1 MWGGNVKKE
10 VLNQTFL
17 VEITSSFLRIMA
29 NYLIPVCFFS
39 LLFKM
44 KLIISLV
51 APTTNTVMSFDKL
64 VVVNIR
70 THSLGD
76 RSPSSFQE
84 RNLRRKRYVQ
94 ASRSSWK
101 GSQLEMNCLS
111 FVVVAP
117 TCNIYNNNFII
128 SKLVKKLDDESLKNP
143 GRIHS
148 ENFLYYY

>member
-1 MWGGNVKKE
+1 M
-10 VLNQTFL
+10 
-17 VEITSSFLRIMA
+17 
-29 NYLIPVCFFS
+29 
-39 LLFKM
+39 
-44 KLIISLV
+44 
-51 APTTNTVMSFDKL
+51 
-64 VVVNIR
+64 
-70 THSLGD
+70 
-76 RSPSSFQE
+76 
-84 RNLRRKRYVQ
+84 Q